1 MISSHSQHQTDRLIS
16 EEPNLIPLLDFM
28 LVLLIMFVM
37 LAGPIQHMLSIQ
49 LPKVAK
55 SAELKVNTT
64 TLTIVIKGSSQFQ
77 IGENQFTSEDDLKA
91 YLQSNTAI
99 KENRVINVAA
109 DKSVDLQTML
119 SVFSDM
125 KSLGIEVANIRVNQ

>member
-119 SVFSDM
+119 SVF
-125 KSLGIEVANIRVNQ
+125 LI